1 METDL
6 TPAETAASTE
16 SAHTT
21 SRKSAPTLRM
31 DLIPRGERRRRW
43 TTEQKQT
50 IAAQSLAPGAS
61 PTEVARLHGISTGQL
76 YTWRHALK
84 AAQPSAAI
92 GRFARVEV
100 MPQPVAPADVAA
112 RPPGLI
118 EIAWPDG
125 SPRRRDRSARL
136 APCAGGVAPMIVLPS
151 GAHVWLACGYT
162 DMRKGM
168 DGLAMLAQQVLAE
181 DPFSGALFAFRG
193 KRGGLVKL
201 LWHDGIGLCVS

>member
-1 METDL
+1 MDTDATPIET
-6 TPAETAASTE
+6 TASTE

-21 SRKSAPTLRM
+21 SRRSAPALRV

-61 PTEVARLHGISTGQL
+61 PTNIARLHGISTGQL

-84 AAQPSAAI
+84 AAQPDAAF

-100 MPQPVAPADVAA
+100 APQPVAPVDTPA

-118 EIAWPDG
+118 EITLSDG
-125 SPRRRDRSARL
+125 TTVRVDAGIDPRALRR
-136 APCAGGVAPMIVLPS
+136 VL
-151 GAHVWLACGYT
+151 T
-162 DMRKGM
+162 
-168 DGLAMLAQQVLAE
+168 VL
-181 DPFSGALFAFRG
+181 RG
-193 KRGGLVKL
+193 
-201 LWHDGIGLCVS
+201 

>member
-1 METDL
+1 MDTDA
-6 TPAETAASTE
+6 TPAETTAPSE
-16 SAHTT
+16 SAYTI

-61 PTEVARLHGISTGQL
+61 PTDVARLHGISTGQL

-84 AAQPSAAI
+84 AAQPGAAI

-100 MPQPVAPADVAA
+100 APQPVVPPDVPA

-118 EIAWPDG
+118 EIALSDG
-125 SPRRRDRSARL
+125 TTVRVDAGIDPRALR
-136 APCAGGVAPMIVLPS
+136 C
-151 GAHVWLACGYT
+151 
-162 DMRKGM
+162 
-168 DGLAMLAQQVLAE
+168 VLA
-181 DPFSGALFAFRG
+181 ALRG
-193 KRGGLVKL
+193 
-201 LWHDGIGLCVS
+201 